1 MAEQHMNGR
10 VQPPGARFP
19 YAAALFVF
27 FNLVWISPFPVW
39 AQLPLPPLPGALVVT
54 MTSPTS
60 GSTVS
65 ATATVSAR
73 VSAVGVLVVGV
84 QFKLDGADLGT
95 EDTSA
100 PYSVSWDTTTA
111 DNGSHTLRAVARD
124 LVGLQFASEPVTV
137 TVSNAPPPPPPA
149 AFAPGDLFVS
159 LENGSVQWRL
169 PDGAPNG
176 ELLPGVPGPGE
187 GLRFDA
193 AGNLYVTHWCAD
205 NTCSAGNTVE
215 KFNVNG
221 VSEGTVGSGYNCNP
235 HALAFDAAGNLYV
248 GQADCT
254 GAILKISPG
263 EPPVEYA
270 VAAENRGSFW
280 VDIAGDGCTIF
291 YTSWGPNVKRFDV
304 CTNTQLADFNLAPL
318 PGNATQGLRLLPDG
332 GVLVS
337 SGAVIARLDSTG
349 ALVQTYSVS
358 TGEDQFW
365 AGLDLVG
372 DGTFW
377 VVNYYSS
384 NVYKFDLTTG
394 AVLAS
399 FNTGTPSATVVD
411 VNVSR
416 GAPR

>member
-1 MAEQHMNGR
+1 MLFRSNG
-10 VQPPGARFP
+10 
-19 YAAALFVF
+19 
-27 FNLVWISPFPVW
+27 
-39 AQLPLPPLPGALVVT
+39 T
-54 MTSPTS
+54 
-60 GSTVS
+60 
-65 ATATVSAR
+65 
-73 VSAVGVLVVGV
+73 
-84 QFKLDGADLGT
+84 
-95 EDTSA
+95 
-100 PYSVSWDTTTA
+100 
-111 DNGSHTLRAVARD
+111 
-124 LVGLQFASEPVTV
+124 
-137 TVSNAPPPPPPA
+137 
-149 AFAPGDLFVS
+149 
-159 LENGSVQWRL
+159 VQWRL

-176 ELLPGVPGPGE
+176 ELVPGVPGSGE

-235 HALAFDAAGNLYV
+235 HALTFDAAGNLYVTHWCTDPTCTIGNTVETFNVNGMSQGTVGSGYNCNPHALAFDAAGSLFV

-254 GAILKISPG
+254 GAILKLSPG
-263 EPPVEYA
+263 EPPVAFA

-280 VDIAGDGCTIF
+280 IDIAGDGCTVF

-318 PGNATQGLRLLPDG
+318 PGGATQGLRLLPDG
-332 GVLVS
+332 GVLVAS
-337 SGAVIARLDSTG
+337 SAVVARLDATG

-377 VVNYYSS
+377 AVNYYAS

-399 FNTGTPSATVVD
+399 FNTGTPPATAVD
-411 VNVSR
+411 VRVSR
-416 GAPR
+416 